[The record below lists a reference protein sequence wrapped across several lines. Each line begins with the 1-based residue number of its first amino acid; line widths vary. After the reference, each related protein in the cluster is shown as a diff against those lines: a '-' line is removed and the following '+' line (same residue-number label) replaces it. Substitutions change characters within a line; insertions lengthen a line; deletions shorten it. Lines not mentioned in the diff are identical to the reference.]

1 MVFDRDPF
9 IPRAVGT
16 KLMSIGYL
24 GRDGIFRE
32 LYNVVVSA
40 QSLRGNCSDDDDA
53 VSMESHIGSVTF
65 CNDQ

>member
-40 QSLRGNCSDDDDA
+40 QSLRGNCSDDD
-53 VSMESHIGSVTF
+53 ERR
-65 CNDQ
+65 